1 MKSSQSSA
9 PGASAANDKRPHAVV
24 IGSGFGGLAAAV
36 RLGARGY
43 RVTVLEK
50 QPDIGG
56 RARVFHQDGH
66 TFDAGPTIVTAPYL
80 FEELWQLCGRTL
92 ADDVTLVPLNPFY
105 TVRFDDGTTFTCNG
119 DADQMRAEVARL
131 SPGDV
136 EGYERFLKESEEIF
150 KVGFQGLS
158 SRPFDAFTDM
168 LKVVPDFVRLRA
180 DRSVYSHVAKHVKN
194 DALRM
199 ALSFH
204 PLFVGG
210 NPFQV
215 TSIYS
220 LIAYLERHW
229 GVHWAMGGTG
239 RLAQGLADLIT
250 GQGGSVRCNA
260 EVEALTL
267 EGTRAT
273 GVRLSSGEVIPAAIV
288 VSNADSAGTY
298 HKLLPS
304 GYPRSYMNNRLDE
317 ARQSMSLFVWYVGTR
332 NTRGLW
338 RDIGHHTILMGP
350 RYKGLL
356 DDIFHKRTLAD
367 DFSLY
372 VHRPTVTDC
381 CLAPPGGD
389 TFYIL
394 SPVPN
399 MKGDTPWPQA
409 AEAYRDRIAD
419 ALEATVLPGL
429 RQHMTTSR
437 MITPAYFRDALQSWD
452 GAAFGPEPLFTQSAW
467 FRPHNRSQDVEGL
480 YLVGAGTHPGAGL
493 PGVLSSARILDKVVP
508 DADVYA

>member
-1 MKSSQSSA
+1 MITSQSSA
-9 PGASAANDKRPHAVV
+9 AAASPSSDPRPHAVV

-50 QPDIGG
+50 LPEIGG
-56 RARVFHQDGH
+56 RARVFRQDGH
-66 TFDAGPTIVTAPYL
+66 VFDAGPTIVTAPYL
-80 FEELWQLCGRTL
+80 FEELWTLCGRKM
-92 ADDVTLVPLNPFY
+92 ADDVTLVPLDPFY
-105 TVRFDDGTTFTCNG
+105 TVRFADGETFRCNG
-119 DADQMRAEVARL
+119 DAEGMRAEVARL
-131 SPGDV
+131 SPDDV
-136 EGYERFLKESEEIF
+136 AGYERFLKESEEIF

-158 SRPFDAFTDM
+158 SIPFDSPLDM
-168 LKVVPDFVRLRA
+168 LKVLPDFIRLRS
-180 DRSVYSHVAKHVKN
+180 DRSVFAHVAKHIKN
-194 DALRM
+194 PYLRM

-239 RLAQGLADLIT
+239 KLASGLAGLIE
-250 GQGGSVRCNA
+250 GQGGVVRCNT
-260 EVEALTL
+260 EVAALTL
-267 EGTRAT
+267 DGRRAT
-273 GVRLSSGEVIPAAIV
+273 GVRLASGEEIKADIV
-288 VSNADSAGTY
+288 VSNADSAYTY

-304 GYPRSYMNNRLDE
+304 GYPRSLMNNRLDD

-332 NTRGLW
+332 GTQGLW
-338 RDIGHHTILMGP
+338 RDVGHHTILMGP
-350 RYKGLL
+350 RYKELL
-356 DDIFHKRTLAD
+356 DDIFHKRILAD

-372 VHRPTVTDC
+372 IHRPTVTDPS
-381 CLAPPGGD
+381 LAPAGGD
-389 TFYIL
+389 SFYIL

-399 MKGDTPWPQA
+399 TKGSTEWPQA

-419 ALEATVLPGL
+419 ALEATLLPGL
-429 RQHMTTSR
+429 RRQMTVSR
-437 MITPAYFRDALQSWD
+437 MITPAYFRDALLSWD
-452 GAAFGPEPLFTQSAW
+452 GAAFGPEPLFRQSAW
-467 FRPHNRSQDVEGL
+467 FRPHNRSEDVDGL

-508 DADVYA
+508 DARVVA